1 MDAIAGISAPLG
13 KQRQVKSCLSVLREQ
28 SWCSSFPLPIPNF
41 GLTLKRNSMLPPDCA
56 YQYDK
61 RQGCGMERLVLCKL
75 VPACSWEVDF
85 TDRASERM
93 HVALGS

>member
-1 MDAIAGISAPLG
+1 
-13 KQRQVKSCLSVLREQ
+13 
-28 SWCSSFPLPIPNF
+28 
-41 GLTLKRNSMLPPDCA
+41 MLPPDCA
-56 YQYDK
+56 YKYDK
-61 RQGCGMERLVLCKL
+61 RQGCGLERLVLCKL